1 VRAGAPGARGGGGL
15 SYVPI
20 PVALLAVGHPIPV
33 NVWSDT
39 GQLLLRKGQSVVS
52 EQHRDKL
59 HAFNA
64 CSTSADAHAW
74 QRAYERMVHEWLRD
88 GVDLMTIARAPMPSE
103 IREADYIVGAQL
115 TGGWLDLQEVL
126 RGILY
131 QGGLAISPLERLD
144 GIARKAASLLEQD
157 TDDSLFSLFQA
168 LADDK
173 LGYCATHA
181 LLCGV
186 VCTLTATKLGL
197 DAPQRRSLLDAAL
210 IMNIGMARDQD
221 SLARQTTP
229 PTDWQRELIRDHAQY
244 SAEILQNLGLDDP
257 DTLDLVRW
265 HHQPD
270 SPDALP
276 RNPLARRILA
286 TADAFVAKMAA
297 RKTRSPLSALGAA
310 KSIYVGAEGHGHWL
324 LPAGQLCAIGQWRC
338 RSGGAARCQGEPAVG
353 GQRARQQQHAHQPLP
368 GARSRGRRRR
378 DCCAS
383 ELRDRAGG
391 DQPRQ
396 GAPRARA
403 HSRQSLVRP
412 EPHAVLGRC
421 QSLSPSNH
429 TTLSKPSPAAAARPA
444 AGIGA
449 NLNRPC
455 SHGTYTASRVSD
467 SATPQTT
474 HSVGLGV
481 PTERHRGR

>member
-1 VRAGAPGARGGGGL
+1 M

-88 GVDLMTIARAPMPSE
+88 GVDLMTIAQAPMPSE

-210 IMNIGMARDQD
+210 TMNIGMARDQD

-229 PTDWQRELIRDHAQY
+229 PTDWQRELIRDHALH
-244 SAEILQNLGLDDP
+244 STEMLQNLGLDDP

-270 SPDALP
+270 APEALP

-310 KSIYVGAEGHGHWL
+310 KSIYVGAEGEAAAVG
-324 LPAGQLCAIGQWRC
+324 AAMATAIGFYPPGSYVQLANGDIAVAVQR
-338 RSGGAARCQGEPAVG
+338 GAKANQPWVVSVLDSNSMPISRYLAREAVAG
-353 GQRARQQQHAHQPLP
+353 DAAIAAPVNYETVRVAISHDKVRRARE
-368 GARSRGRRRR
+368 RI
-378 DCCAS
+378 
-383 ELRDRAGG
+383 
-391 DQPRQ
+391 PR
-396 GAPRARA
+396 
-403 HSRQSLVRP
+403 
-412 EPHAVLGRC
+412 
-421 QSLSPSNH
+421 
-429 TTLSKPSPAAAARPA
+429 
-444 AGIGA
+444 
-449 NLNRPC
+449 
-455 SHGTYTASRVSD
+455 
-467 SATPQTT
+467 
-474 HSVGLGV
+474 
-481 PTERHRGR
+481 

>member
-1 VRAGAPGARGGGGL
+1 VRFGTPGARGGDRL
-15 SYVPI
+15 NYVPI

-88 GVDLMTIARAPMPSE
+88 GVDLMTIAKAPMPSE
-103 IREADYIVGAQL
+103 IRESDYVVGAQL
-115 TGGWLDLQEVL
+115 SGGWLDLQEVL

-144 GIARKAASLLEQD
+144 GIARKAISLLDKD
-157 TDDSLFSLFQA
+157 TDDSLFCLFQA
-168 LADDK
+168 LADDN

-186 VCTLTATKLGL
+186 VCTLTATKLGQ

-210 IMNIGMARDQD
+210 TMNIGMARDQD

-229 PTDWQRELIRDHAQY
+229 PTDWQRSLIQTHPER
-244 SAEILQNLGLDDP
+244 SAEMLQSLGVDDP

-265 HHQPD
+265 HHQPEA
-270 SPDALP
+270 PEALP
-276 RNPLARRILA
+276 RNALARRILA

-310 KSIYVGAEGHGHWL
+310 KSIYVGAEGEAAAVG
-324 LPAGQLCAIGQWRC
+324 AAMATAIGFYPPGSYVQLVNGDIAVAVQR
-338 RSGGAARCQGEPAVG
+338 GAKANQPWVVSVLDSHSMPVSRYVAREALAGEAAIAAPVNYETVRVTISHDKVR
-353 GQRARQQQHAHQPLP
+353 RARE
-368 GARSRGRRRR
+368 RI
-378 DCCAS
+378 
-383 ELRDRAGG
+383 
-391 DQPRQ
+391 PR
-396 GAPRARA
+396 
-403 HSRQSLVRP
+403 
-412 EPHAVLGRC
+412 
-421 QSLSPSNH
+421 
-429 TTLSKPSPAAAARPA
+429 
-444 AGIGA
+444 
-449 NLNRPC
+449 
-455 SHGTYTASRVSD
+455 
-467 SATPQTT
+467 
-474 HSVGLGV
+474 
-481 PTERHRGR
+481 